1 MTKTINSKTLLMALL
16 AGLLAVLPGLASAD
30 WSALNMPP
38 GVTPLSHQIY
48 ALHMKILWICVVI
61 GMGVFGVM
69 FWSIFHHR
77 KSKGAQAA
85 HFHENTTVEIIWT
98 LIPMCILV
106 FVAVPAT
113 KTLINIYSTGNADL
127 TIKATGY
134 QWKWQYDYLDQ
145 GLSFF
150 STLDAKSNAADGL
163 HSGIDPAS
171 VDHYLRNVDHPMVV
185 PVGKKI
191 RLLTTGG
198 DVIHSWWVP
207 ELGVKRDG
215 IPGFINEGWFEIDK
229 PGTYRGQCAEL
240 CGRGHGY
247 MPIVVVAES
256 EADFKKWV
264 ADTKAAQ
271 KAAAL
276 ADNPNRTWTKDE
288 LMAKGAEVYSKN
300 CAACHQANG
309 QGIPGTVKALA
320 GSPIATGDID
330 AHIDRVLNGK
340 AGTVMQAW
348 KDQLSDT
355 EIAAVVTYERNSF
368 GNNTGDVVQ
377 PSAIKDYR

>member
-1 MTKTINSKTLLMALL
+1 
-16 AGLLAVLPGLASAD
+16 
-30 WSALNMPP
+30 
-38 GVTPLSHQIY
+38 
-48 ALHMKILWICVVI
+48 
-61 GMGVFGVM
+61 
-69 FWSIFHHR
+69 
-77 KSKGAQAA
+77 
-85 HFHENTTVEIIWT
+85 
-98 LIPMCILV
+98 MCILV

-163 HSGIDPAS
+163 HSGI
-171 VDHYLRNVDHPMVV
+171 
-185 PVGKKI
+185 

-207 ELGVKRDG
+207 DLGVKRDG

-276 ADNPNRTWTKDE
+276 ADNPNRTWKMDE
-288 LMAKGAEVYSKN
+288 LMEKGKEVYTKN

-309 QGIPGTVKALA
+309 QGIPGTVPALA
-320 GSPIATGDID
+320 GSKIATGDID

-340 AGTVMQAW
+340 PGTAMVAW

-355 EIAAVVTYERNSF
+355 QIAAVVTYERNAF

-377 PSAIKDYR
+377 PSSIKDYR